1 MLCPRRLDESAHGRM
16 ACGMKETGRNEG
28 AINRQVYKLIE
39 VVHIIQCHATLK
51 TWQSIAARINRDA
64 FQIHNFSGKN
74 QIT

>member
-16 ACGMKETGRNEG
+16 DCGMKETGRSEG

-39 VVHIIQCHATLK
+39 VMHIIEYHATLK
-51 TWQSIAARINRDA
+51 AWQITAARINRDE